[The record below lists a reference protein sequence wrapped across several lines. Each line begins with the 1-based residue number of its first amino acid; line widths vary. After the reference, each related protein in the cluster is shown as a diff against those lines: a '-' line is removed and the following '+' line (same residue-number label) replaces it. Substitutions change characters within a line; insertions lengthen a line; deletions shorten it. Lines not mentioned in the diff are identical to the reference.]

1 MPTLFLNAPK
11 TQTQHGSGF
20 YRPFQ
25 HILATGIGP
34 DYGISAGEMAQ
45 IHGAGVN
52 LKVVVTDKDARLQAE
67 GVFHHCIPK
76 AKAGNGV
83 QRYDVYTGGFT
94 PVSYTTP
101 PRVSRFGVRFI
112 P

>member
-11 TQTQHGSGF
+11 AQTQHGSAF
-20 YRPFQ
+20 YKPFQ
-25 HILATGIGP
+25 QILATGIGP
-34 DYGISAGEMAQ
+34 DYGISACEMAQ
-45 IHGAGVN
+45 IQAAGAN
-52 LKVVVTDKDARLQAE
+52 LKVVVTDKDSRLQAE

-83 QRYDVYTGGFT
+83 QRYDVCTRGFT
-94 PVSYTTP
+94 PVSYTKP
-101 PRVSRFGVRFI
+101 PNVSRFGVRFV